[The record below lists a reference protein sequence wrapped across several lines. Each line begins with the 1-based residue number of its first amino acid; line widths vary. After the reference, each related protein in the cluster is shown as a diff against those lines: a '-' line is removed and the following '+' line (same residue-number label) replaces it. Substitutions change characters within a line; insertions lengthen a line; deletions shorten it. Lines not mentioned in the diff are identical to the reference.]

1 MEISRAGNY
10 SSAYESAYV
19 LHKKE
24 TAASNEKINKGAEE
38 NAEGAI
44 EKSQD
49 KIKEQAKG
57 LSKLVP
63 SVKFRVGS
71 TFSTAKRGKTLTVN
85 PKLLEKMQNDPKLE
99 KEMKELIKGVETMTK
114 LSESMYRGTGKKVVY
129 RHGYID
135 ENGEYRSC
143 AYIRSESGNKM
154 SEKLRQARKKNT
166 ERLITKTKEKAA
178 ERKEKLQEVLEE
190 KKSDSGQTDR
200 QEQKELGSG
209 LDLHI

>member
-1 MEISRAGNY
+1 M
-10 SSAYESAYV
+10 
-19 LHKKE
+19 HKKE

-49 KIKEQAKG
+49 KIKEQAKE

-71 TFSTAKRGKTLTVN
+71 IFSTAKRGKTLTVN

-114 LSESMYRGTGKKVVY
+114 LSESMYRGTGKTVVY

-135 ENGEYRSC
+135 ENGQYRSC
-143 AYIRSESGNKM
+143 AVIRHESGSKM
-154 SEKLRQARKKNT
+154 SEKLRKVRKKNT
-166 ERLITKTKEKAA
+166 ERLIAKTKEKAQ

-190 KKSDSGQTDR
+190 KKNAR
-200 QEQKELGSG
+200 EKEDGRMPKEIGSG